1 MRRNKGFTLIELLVV
16 VAIIGILAAIAIP
29 QLLGAREKARN
40 ASCDGLFHSLDGEIS
55 NELDSAI
62 AGASA
67 AQCGCTSNQ
76 CVMNCAMNKHMEEDN
91 PRNRNDHAF
100 TTGTSAPTCQVA
112 LSTYGTTGV
121 SVSQLASSGSSTRT
135 FNISV
140 D

>member
-62 AGASA
+62 AGAGS
-67 AQCGCTSNQ
+67 AQCGCTTNQ
-76 CVMNCAMNKHMEEDN
+76 CVMNCAMNKHQEEDN

-100 TTGTSAPTCQVA
+100 TTGTASPTCQVA
-112 LSTYGTTGV
+112 MATYGTTGV
-121 SVSQLASSGSSTRT
+121 AVAQLAAAGGTTRT